1 MLNEIFCMT
10 LYGIMNDSFNI
21 EQTIQN
27 ISQTYSKLTENC
39 MADFLQVSKY
49 FVKDKSTLLVSEG
62 QYADKSYFIIKGC
75 ARAYYIK
82 DGKDITDWFTFENDF
97 INSINSF
104 FENIPSPHFIELL
117 EPTTFLEISRADIF
131 QLADQYHDFEKP
143 LRIIAT
149 KTMLALRNRIFSI
162 QFETARQKYEN
173 LLIIRPDITQ
183 RVPLMHIASYLGITL
198 ETLSRIRNP
207 RNRI

>member
-1 MLNEIFCMT
+1 
-10 LYGIMNDSFNI
+10 MNDSLNNI
-21 EQTIQN
+21 EHAIQN
-27 ISQTYSKLTENC
+27 ISQTYSELTDSC
-39 MADFLQVSKY
+39 MPDFIQVSKY
-49 FVKDKSTLLVSEG
+49 FTKDKSTLLVTEG

-75 ARAYYIK
+75 ARAYYLK
-82 DGKDITDWFTFENDF
+82 DGKDITDWFAFENDF

-131 QLADQYHDFEKP
+131 HLADSYHDFDRL

>member
-1 MLNEIFCMT
+1 
-10 LYGIMNDSFNI
+10 MNDSLNNI
-21 EQTIQN
+21 EHAIQN
-27 ISQTYSKLTENC
+27 ISQTYSKLTDNC
-39 MADFLQVSKY
+39 MADFIQVANH
-49 FVKDKSTLLVSEG
+49 FTKDKSTLLVTEG

-75 ARAYYIK
+75 ARAYYLK
-82 DGKDITDWFTFENDF
+82 DGKDITDWFAFENDF

-131 QLADQYHDFEKP
+131 HLADSYHDFDRL

>member
-1 MLNEIFCMT
+1 MQDPL
-10 LYGIMNDSFNI
+10 NI
-21 EQTIQN
+21 EHAIQN
-27 ISQTYSKLTENC
+27 ISQTYSKLTDNC
-39 MADFLQVSKY
+39 MADFIQLSKC
-49 FVKDKSTLLVSEG
+49 FTKGKSTLIVNEG

-82 DGKDITDWFTFENDF
+82 DGKDITDWFAFENDF

-117 EPTTFLEISRADIF
+117 EPTTFLEISREDIF
-131 QLADQYHDFEKP
+131 QLADQYHDFDRL

-149 KTMLALRNRIFSI
+149 KTMLALSKRIFSI
-162 QFETARQKYEN
+162 QFEPARQKYEN
-173 LLIIRPDITQ
+173 LLNIRPDITQ

-207 RNRI
+207 KNRI